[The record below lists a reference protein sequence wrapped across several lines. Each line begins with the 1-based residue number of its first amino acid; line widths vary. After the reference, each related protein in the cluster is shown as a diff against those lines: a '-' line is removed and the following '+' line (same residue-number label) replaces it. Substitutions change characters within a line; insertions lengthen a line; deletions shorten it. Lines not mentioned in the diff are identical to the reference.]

1 MGKTDKTITIILGI
15 IMIFISILITYY
27 NTVITGPLPAGFI
40 TPIIALEFMNN
51 THDLINF
58 FQIITVDSLKAS
70 LNIGNQIDFVYMF
83 SYGIFALMCGRLMYI
98 ETKIKALWLSFPLVA
113 LIITADAFENLNIA
127 EILAMK
133 EYQNAGL
140 ILDQLQLFTW
150 LKWGSLS
157 ALMLLYSVYF
167 LQGNWWKILIGI
179 VLASSF
185 ILYGVA
191 FYLRGMYCEIF
202 SLSIML
208 GFLGLLS
215 FAIFW
220 KPFRQNTKDHSS
232 LRN

>member
-15 IMIFISILITYY
+15 IMIIISILITYY

-191 FYLRGMYCEIF
+191 FYLRGLYCEIF

-215 FAIFW
+215 FVIFW

>member
-1 MGKTDKTITIILGI
+1 MGKTDKIITIVLGL
-15 IMIFISILITYY
+15 IMIIISVVIMYF
-27 NTVITGPLPAGFI
+27 NTVITGPLADGFI

-51 THDLINF
+51 TQDLTSF
-58 FQIITVDSLKAS
+58 FNIDTVDSLRFS
-70 LNIGNQIDFVYMF
+70 LNIGNQIDFGYMF
-83 SYGIFALMCGRLMYI
+83 SYGLFALMCGRLMYI
-98 ETKIKALWLSFPLVA
+98 ETKVKALWLSFPLVA

-127 EILAMK
+127 EILLMK

-167 LQGNWWKILIGI
+167 LQGNWWKIIIGI
-179 VLASSF
+179 VLASTF

-191 FYLRGMYCEIF
+191 FYFRGMYCEIF

-208 GFLGLLS
+208 GFIGLLIFS
-215 FAIFW
+215 IFW
-220 KPFRQNTKDHSS
+220 KPLRPQTKDHTS
-232 LRN
+232 LSY

>member
-133 EYQNAGL
+133 EYQNAEL

-220 KPFRQNTKDHSS
+220 KPFRQNSKDHSS

>member
-1 MGKTDKTITIILGI
+1 MGKTAKIITIVLGV
-15 IMIFISILITYY
+15 IMIILSVLLLYI
-27 NTVITGPLPAGFI
+27 NTVVTGPLAEGFI
-40 TPIIALEFMNN
+40 TPIIALEFLNN
-51 THDLINF
+51 TSDLSNF
-58 FQIITVDSLKAS
+58 FDIITVDSLKSS
-70 LNIGNQIDFVYMF
+70 LYLGNRIDFAYMF

-98 ETKIKALWLSFPLVA
+98 ETKVKALWLSFPLVA

-127 EILAMK
+127 ELLAMN

-179 VLASSF
+179 VLSSPF

-191 FYLRGMYCEIF
+191 FYFRGLYCEIF
-202 SLSIML
+202 SLTIML
-208 GFLGLLS
+208 SFLGLLTFS
-215 FAIFW
+215 FFW
-220 KPFRQNTKDHSS
+220 KPIIR
-232 LRN
+232 